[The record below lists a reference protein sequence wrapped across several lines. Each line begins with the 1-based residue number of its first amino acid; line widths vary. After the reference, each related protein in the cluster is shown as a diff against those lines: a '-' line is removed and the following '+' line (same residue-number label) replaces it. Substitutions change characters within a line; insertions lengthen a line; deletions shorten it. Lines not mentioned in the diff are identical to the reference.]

1 MIIRFEISTRDRL
14 GITTEILCKIYNRDI
29 DLVSMEVFT
38 EKVCIKI
45 NDIDYV
51 TKKNLKEEIS
61 GIEDVIF
68 IKEIELLDHEK
79 NEQKLLAVIDSV
91 DEGIISIDKNFEI
104 NIFNNYC
111 EELFNYK
118 KEDVIGR
125 DIRDIVGEEDVIV
138 DLIRYGYEYD
148 NIKSSI
154 KHNDIK
160 SNYITTGRRI
170 TNDNDETIGA
180 VVSIKDV
187 NKARE
192 LVNIIN
198 KNNDGPFKNIIGNS
212 KSIEKVKNMTISISK
227 SNSTVL
233 LRGDS
238 GTGKELFANAI
249 HDLSDRRDKRF
260 VAINCAALPDS
271 LLESELFGYE
281 KGSFTGAM
289 QNGKEGLFKEANE
302 GTIFLDEIGELSMLL
317 QAKLL
322 RVLQEGK
329 IRKIGSSKEEG
340 VDVRVIAATHKNLE
354 KMIKDGEFRE
364 DLYYRLNVIPIKIPS
379 LKERLD
385 DIPILVHFFINKLNK
400 KLRTNIKG
408 FKKDFLDEL
417 MNYDW
422 PGNVRELQNAVERAM
437 NLCNGD
443 VLTRQDIIID
453 CIYKDED
460 IVDDLIEEEQDFK
473 SLKEEMEKY
482 EKEIIMK
489 VYNDNKSYR
498 ESAKILGISHTA
510 VMNKIN
516 KYNIKE

>member
-1 MIIRFEISTRDRL
+1 MIRFEISTRDRL

-45 NDIDYV
+45 NDIDYA
-51 TKKNLKEEIS
+51 TKKNLREEIS
-61 GIEDVIF
+61 SIDDVIF
-68 IKEIELLDHEK
+68 IKEIELLSHEK

-118 KEDVIGR
+118 KEEVIGR
-125 DIRDIVGEEDVIV
+125 DIRDIVGEDDIIV
-138 DLIRYGYEYD
+138 DLIKYGREYD

-160 SNYITTGRRI
+160 SSYITTGRRI

-212 KSIEKVKNMTISISK
+212 KSIEKVKHMTLAISK